1 MTSRHCWRWRDDS
14 QSPSHDQTLN
24 QPCAGAGLG
33 PRAQLLLRV
42 LTVIRWPLSLLL
54 SVWILGWVIATDD
67 EMVFRGPVH
76 VKLSLHEPLPVSAV
90 VTGIEAP
97 IRTQAL
103 QATVKLP
110 DGVRLAAPLEVDVPQ
125 LKKPLRAD
133 VSGAVVAEVEGDVG
147 VTGAVQAQVSG
158 RVDAAVDGE
167 VTTQITKPIRH
178 ERIRVGL

>member
-1 MTSRHCWRWRDDS
+1 MDHLVMS
-14 QSPSHDQTLN
+14 SP
-24 QPCAGAGLG
+24 AGAGLG

-54 SVWILGWVIATDD
+54 SVGILGWVIATDD
-67 EMVFRGPVH
+67 EMVFRGGPLH

-133 VSGAVVAEVEGDVG
+133 VSGAVVAEVAGDVG

-167 VTTQITKPIRH
+167 VTTQITKPIQH

>member
-1 MTSRHCWRWRDDS
+1 MS
-14 QSPSHDQTLN
+14 SP
-24 QPCAGAGLG
+24 AGAGLG

-54 SVWILGWVIATDD
+54 SVGILGWVIATDD

-133 VSGAVVAEVEGDVG
+133 VSGAVVAEVAGDVG